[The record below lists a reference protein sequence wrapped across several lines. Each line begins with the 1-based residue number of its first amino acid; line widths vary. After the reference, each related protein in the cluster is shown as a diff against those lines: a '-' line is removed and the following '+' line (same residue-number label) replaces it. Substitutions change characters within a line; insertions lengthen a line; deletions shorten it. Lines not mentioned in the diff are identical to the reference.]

1 MKRKENSAVYLAMA
15 ALSVSVAACVLDY
28 QAEYNVLGKVA
39 ETETVSETESIT
51 EAATET
57 KEEAKETTAEKET
70 KKDAET
76 EAGTEEVQTETPESE
91 SEADVST
98 RPEYDPEQ
106 YADTSQCDV
115 DALPE
120 IKEINNVKISDE
132 EAIAAIQDDM
142 VIKGI
147 YSDATT
153 ASKGDIINLTYT
165 VKDKATGEILSDVE
179 DEDCTVGSNLFPN
192 DVDAR
197 FVGKKEEDTIDA
209 VYTYPSSYEDSQYAG
224 KTCAFHIVIN
234 ELRGMQLTDDIVPA
248 LTDDAEQ
255 TVDGLLSYTKKL
267 LAYKQQKTLALE
279 AVGKL
284 CEKVKLLS
292 YPEDTLAYDYQKK
305 VIQIYHDAD
314 VEDASLESLDEY
326 ATSVGYA
333 DAKELLTEIQGA
345 TRSSLEEEIKILAL
359 VKKYGL
365 WLDDDALDRRLL
377 QSVPDYSNPNDY
389 YTDYSKYQ
397 ARYLVAREDLAGKIV
412 EVAKE
417 GGG

>member
-1 MKRKENSAVYLAMA
+1 MYLAIA
-15 ALSVSVAACVLDY
+15 ALSVSAAACVLDY

-39 ETETVSETESIT
+39 ETETIEPIT
-51 EAATET
+51 EAATKT
-57 KEEAKETTAEKET
+57 KETTVETEKE
-70 KKDAET
+70 AET
-76 EAGTEEVQTETPESE
+76 DVGTEEAQTETSESE

-120 IKEINNVKISDE
+120 IKEINKVKISDE
-132 EAIAAIQDDM
+132 EAVAAIQDDM

-147 YSDATT
+147 YSDATA
-153 ASKGDIINLTYT
+153 ASKGDIVNLTYT
-165 VKDKATGEILSDVE
+165 VKDKTTGEMLSDVE
-179 DEDCTVGSNLFPN
+179 DEDCTIGSNLFPD
-192 DVDAR
+192 DVDAQ
-197 FVGKKEEDTIDA
+197 FIGKKEEDTIDA

-284 CEKVKLLS
+284 CENVKLLS

-314 VEDASLESLDEY
+314 VEDASLESLDTY
-326 ATSVGYA
+326 AASVGYA
-333 DAKELLTEIQGA
+333 DAKELLTEIQEA
-345 TRSSLEEEIKILAL
+345 TKSSLEEEIKVLAL

-365 WLDDDALDRRLL
+365 WLDDDTLDRRLL
-377 QSVPDYSNPNDY
+377 QTVPDYSNPNDY

-412 EVAKE
+412 EMAKE